1 LRQIVPNAARDHAV
15 FILASEL
22 PGIASPS
29 RLMAGTVV
37 NWACDELA
45 FQLVIDVLL
54 TFLLVD

>member
-1 LRQIVPNAARDHAV
+1 V

-29 RLMAGTVV
+29 RVMAGTVI
-37 NWACDELA
+37 NRAFDELA
-45 FQLVIDVLL
+45 FQLVIDALL